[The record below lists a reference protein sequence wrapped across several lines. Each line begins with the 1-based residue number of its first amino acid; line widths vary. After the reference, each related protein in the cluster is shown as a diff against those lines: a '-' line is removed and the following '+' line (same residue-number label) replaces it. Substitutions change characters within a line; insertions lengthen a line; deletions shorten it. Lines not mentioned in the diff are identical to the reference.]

1 MGPLNELPPELVVG
15 WVLWIAGGL
24 LLMMWFWRRSGT
36 ARTRDAAPP
45 LAHGGVARLSGTHTV
60 AGRSASGTHA
70 AARSLSGSRAVAPKS
85 PSASSVQ
92 PPDAFAE
99 LRALL
104 DQPDD
109 PPRAG

>member
-15 WVLWIAGGL
+15 WALWVAGGL
-24 LLMMWFWRRSGT
+24 LLMMWFWRRTGV
-36 ARTRDAAPP
+36 RGRDLAPP
-45 LAHGGVARLSGTHTV
+45 LPHGGVARLSGTHTV
-60 AGRSASGTHA
+60 AGRTASGTHA
-70 AARSLSGSRAVAPKS
+70 AARSLSGSRAVAPKA
-85 PSASSVQ
+85 PAPPAAA